1 MKKLTLLI
9 LKILNMKLPME
20 ALRFENVDF
29 RYNKTSEKPVLENI
43 NISIKSGETIG
54 IIGGTGSAKSSFVN
68 LLCRLYDVEKG
79 SVIVGGKDV
88 RDI

>member
-1 MKKLTLLI
+1 
-9 LKILNMKLPME
+9 MKLPTE
-20 ALRFENVDF
+20 AFVLKMLIF

-68 LLCRLYDVEKG
+68 LLSRLYDVERASG
-79 SVIVGGKDV
+79 NCWM
-88 RDI
+88 